1 MAMIECVY
9 QEVQD
14 LMIVTTKVQKQLS
27 MCQYMTGFMQNLMMD
42 LLDLAQIDQNQ
53 FKLNKYYFSLYDVLA
68 RARAIVGHYAE
79 EKEVTIQMPSV
90 LKKHFL
96 NVFGDGNRFQQ
107 VIVNILSN
115 SLKFSNRNSAIKL
128 HLRLINEQLIFK
140 DHPLCH
146 QYLSSVE

>member
-1 MAMIECVY
+1 MK
-9 QEVQD
+9 
-14 LMIVTTKVQKQLS
+14 VTTKVQKQLS

-68 RARAIVGHYAE
+68 RAKTIVGHYAE
-79 EKEVTIQMPSV
+79 EKEVTIQTPTV
-90 LKKHFL
+90 LKKQFL

-115 SLKFSNRNSAIKL
+115 SLKFSNRNSVIKL
-128 HLRLINEQLIFK
+128 LLRPTHEQLIHK
-140 DHPLCH
+140 DHPLSH
-146 QYLSSVE
+146 